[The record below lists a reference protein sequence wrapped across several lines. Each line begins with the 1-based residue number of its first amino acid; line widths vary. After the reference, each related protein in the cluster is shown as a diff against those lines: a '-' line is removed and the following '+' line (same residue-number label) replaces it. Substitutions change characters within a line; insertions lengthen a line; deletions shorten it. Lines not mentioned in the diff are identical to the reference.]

1 MRQAEDIS
9 FRGNMQDVQ
18 VEGELVQVRQAVE
31 HDTQMLEELEG
42 TRGAGQAET
51 HWVW

>member
-1 MRQAEDIS
+1 MS
-9 FRGNMQDVQ
+9 FKGKIQEVQ

-31 HDTQMLEELEG
+31 QETQILEELEG

-51 HWVW
+51 HWV